1 MKEQNKIP
9 TSKVQRATR
18 FVRTGAKVGGNYVK
32 YYTRRALNQ
41 QTSRETLH
49 EDNAQDIYNELSELK
64 GSALKVLQMMSMDK
78 NMLPTAYTDRFA
90 MAQYSAPPLSYPLV
104 VKTFQ
109 NYFGK
114 GPTELYD
121 TFTRQ
126 AKNAASIG
134 QVHQATL
141 NGKKLA
147 VKIQYPGVAN
157 SISSDLKI
165 VKPFAIR
172 LFNINER
179 DLDHYLQEVEG
190 KLIEETEYDL
200 EVRRGIEISEQCGD
214 IENINFPTYYP
225 EMSSDRII
233 TMDWLDGQHMK
244 EFIATNPSQ
253 EVRNSIGQALWDF
266 YNKQVHYLKQVHA
279 DPHPGNFLL
288 RDNGTLGVI
297 DFGCVKEI
305 PDTFYEQYFSLI
317 RQDILLKP
325 DELDATFYALGF
337 INDDDSDAEKKVF
350 KSIFVEM
357 IQLLGRPFHYDEF
370 DFADDDYFKQ
380 IFALSE
386 RVSQTE
392 EVRRSRTARGPR
404 DALYI
409 NRTYFGL
416 YNLLNALGAKVITR
430 KPEWLQAATVSE

>member
-41 QTSRETLH
+41 PVTREALH

-78 NMLPTAYTDRFA
+78 NLLPTAYTDRFA

-114 GPTELYD
+114 GPNELYD

-141 NGKKLA
+141 DGKKLA

-190 KLIEETEYDL
+190 KLIEETEYEL

-214 IENINFPTYYP
+214 IENIDFPTYYP
-225 EMSSDRII
+225 EMSSERII
-233 TMDWLDGQHMK
+233 TMDWLDGMHMK

-266 YNKQVHYLKQVHA
+266 YNQQVHYLKQVHA

-288 RDNGTLGVI
+288 RDDGTLGVI

-305 PDTFYEQYFSLI
+305 PETFYQQYFSLI

-325 DELDATFYALGF
+325 EELDATFYALGF
-337 INDDDSDAEKKVF
+337 INDDDTEAEKKVF

-380 IFALSE
+380 IFDLSE
-386 RVSQTE
+386 RVSNTE

-430 KPEWLQAATVSE
+430 KPEWLQAAAFSE